1 MIIIYIMICK
11 ECIFYG
17 WVTFGT
23 VLGATV
29 LFYLYAYYAF
39 SRTVSLNHSNDLKKA
54 EQREI
59 DQAVKKAYA
68 TLSDPNKEYMRRKA
82 AFRLGGG

>member
-1 MIIIYIMICK
+1 MVCK

-17 WVTFGT
+17 WVTFGS
-23 VLGATV
+23 VIAATV

-39 SRTVSLNHSNDLKKA
+39 SRTVSLKHSYDLKKA
-54 EQREI
+54 EQSEI
-59 DQAVKKAYA
+59 KKAVEKAYA

-82 AFRLGGG
+82 AFKL